1 MKIARVP
8 AANAKFELT
17 DVEIPEPD
25 RGHVRVKVHACG
37 VCHSDSLTVE
47 GGLGNDFPRAPGHEV
62 AGVVDAVG
70 EGVSTWN
77 VGDRAGV
84 GWFGGCDFTCEPC
97 RRGDFISCE
106 NGQIPGI
113 AYDGG
118 YAEYMVA
125 PAEALARIPDD
136 LSDVD
141 AAPLLC
147 AGITTFNALRES
159 VARPGDVVA
168 ILGIGG
174 LGHLGI
180 QFAAKMGF
188 EVVAIARGEEKEP
201 LAKELGAHHYIDSKV
216 SDVAAELNKLG
227 GAQVVLSTVTVP
239 RRDYACARRPQG
251 ARPTRRR
258 RSVDRPDADTARR
271 IDLQVDRR
279 AGPCVR
285 NIAGFR
291 RHPSVFGADRCAAD
305 DRDAAAIGGAGRLR
319 QDDERSRPLPHGPQ
333 TSWTMMRHR
342 RIDRKP
348 KWRPPFRVSATLAV
362 LDQIVT

>member
-8 AANAKFELT
+8 AANAKFELA
-17 DVEIPEPD
+17 DVEIPEPG
-25 RGHVRVKVHACG
+25 RGNVRVKVHACG
-37 VCHSDSLTVE
+37 VCHSDSVTVD
-47 GGLGNDFPRAPGHEV
+47 GALGNSFPRAPGHEI
-62 AGVVDAVG
+62 AGEVDAVG
-70 EGVSTWN
+70 EGVTAWN
-77 VGDRAGV
+77 IGDRVGV

-106 NGQIPGI
+106 NGQVPGI

-174 LGHLGI
+174 LGHLGV
-180 QFAAKMGF
+180 QFAVKMGF
-188 EVVAIARGEEKEP
+188 EVVAIARGEEKGP
-201 LAKELGAHHYIDSKV
+201 LAKELGAHHYIDSKA

-227 GAQVVLSTVTVP
+227 CAQVVLSTVTVP
-239 RRDYACARRPQG
+239 DAMTPALGGLKPRGQLFIVGASTDPMQIPPAAVIFKSIAVQGQASGTSQDSEDTLRFSALTGVRPMIETLPLSEAQAAYDKMMSGAAR
-251 ARPTRRR
+251 
-258 RSVDRPDADTARR
+258 
-271 IDLQVDRR
+271 
-279 AGPCVR
+279 
-285 NIAGFR
+285 FR
-291 RHPSVFGADRCAAD
+291 MV
-305 DRDAAAIGGAGRLR
+305 L
-319 QDDERSRPLPHGPQ
+319 
-333 TSWTMMRHR
+333 TM
-342 RIDRKP
+342 D
-348 KWRPPFRVSATLAV
+348 
-362 LDQIVT
+362 

>member
-8 AANAKFELT
+8 SANQKFEIT
-17 DVEIPEPD
+17 DIEIPEPG

-37 VCHSDSLTVE
+37 VCHSDSLTVA
-47 GGLGNDFPRAPGHEV
+47 GAMGNSFPRAPGHEV

-70 EGVSTWN
+70 EDVSTWKA
-77 VGDRAGV
+77 GDRVGV

-106 NGQIPGI
+106 NGQVPGI

-147 AGITTFNALRES
+147 AGITTFNSLRES

-168 ILGIGG
+168 ILGVGG

-180 QFAAKMGF
+180 QYAAKMGM
-188 EVVAIARGEEKEP
+188 EVVAIARGKDKEP
-201 LAKELGAHHYIDSKV
+201 LAKDLGAHHYIDSKT

-227 GAQVVLSTVTVP
+227 GAAVVLATVT
-239 RRDYACARRPQG
+239 A
-251 ARPTRRR
+251 
-258 RSVDRPDADTARR
+258 PDAMAPALGGLKPRGQLVVVGVSNDPIPVPPIAIIPNSISVQGHASGTSQDSEDTLRFSALTGVRPMIETVPLVEAQAAYDKMMSGAAR
-271 IDLQVDRR
+271 
-279 AGPCVR
+279 
-285 NIAGFR
+285 FR
-291 RHPSVFGADRCAAD
+291 MV
-305 DRDAAAIGGAGRLR
+305 L
-319 QDDERSRPLPHGPQ
+319 
-333 TSWTMMRHR
+333 TM
-342 RIDRKP
+342 D
-348 KWRPPFRVSATLAV
+348 
-362 LDQIVT
+362 